1 MEKIYEIAYKILK
14 YSIENWKFRPS
25 PEEFGE
31 SIVFNINLLYGLK
44 NNLINYAELKTIKE
58 IYNDSTIGNS
68 DASNLILEIDT
79 VCNCNIENIIK
90 EN

>member
-31 SIVFNINLLYGLK
+31 SIVFNINLLYSLK

>member
-1 MEKIYEIAYKILK
+1 MKKIYEIAYKITK

-31 SIVFNINLLYGLK
+31 SIVYNINLLYALK
-44 NNLINYAELKTIKE
+44 NNTINDTELRTIVE
-58 IYNDSTIGNS
+58 LYNDSIIGDS
-68 DASNLILEIDT
+68 DASNLILEIDNI
-79 VCNCNIENIIK
+79 CNCNIENIVK